1 MKAELIIE
9 APIMD
14 RKMIWVKKIN
24 KPHFDH
30 PFHYHPLCEL
40 VWVEKSYGKLIIGD
54 YAGNFS
60 EGELVFKNVELPHLW
75 RCDAVFYKKKKNL
88 GTKAVALFFPP
99 SLIPNITDDQ
109 ESISL
114 YNDLLYKAARGLRI
128 RGKTKEKAVMLIK
141 KIEAAKGL
149 EQLGLFMQVIDL
161 LGRSKEFEYLASV
174 GYKNMHNEQDM
185 TRFNDVYT
193 FVLKNFHDDITLH
206 EVSQICNM
214 SPNSF
219 CRFFKNKTSKTFIR
233 FLNEIRIG
241 HACKLL
247 QNDNYS
253 VQEICYECG
262 YNNPVNF
269 FKFFKLITGKT
280 PKEYRRHLRNMENEV
295 EV

>member
-14 RKMIWVKKIN
+14 QKMIWVKKIH

-30 PFHYHPLCEL
+30 PFHYHQLCEL
-40 VWVEKSYGKLIIGD
+40 VWLEKSYGKLIIGD
-54 YAGNFS
+54 YVGNFA
-60 EGELVFKNVELPHLW
+60 EGELVMKSAELPHLW
-75 RCDAVFYKKKKNL
+75 RCDAVFYKKKKEL
-88 GTKAVALFFPP
+88 CTKATALFFPP
-99 SLIPNITDDQ
+99 ALIPNITDNP

-114 YNDLLYKAARGLRI
+114 YRDLLHKSTRGLRFY
-128 RGKTKEKAVMLIK
+128 GKTRERVIELIK
-141 KIEAAKGL
+141 KIQDRKGL
-149 EQLGLFMQVIDL
+149 EQMGIFLQIIDIV
-161 LGRSKEFEYLASV
+161 SKSREFEYLASV
-174 GYKNMHNEQDM
+174 GYKNLHNEQDI
-185 TRFNDVYT
+185 TRFNDVYQ
-193 FVLKNFHDDITLH
+193 FVLKNFHDDITLN
-206 EVSQICNM
+206 EVAQICNM

-219 CRFFKNKTSKTFIR
+219 CRFFKNKTQKTFIR

-269 FKFFKLITGKT
+269 FKFFKLIIGKT
-280 PKEYRRHLRNMENEV
+280 PKEYRRHLHQV
-295 EV
+295 EELV